1 MALIIGIERSRA
13 MRRSQN
19 YAQDCLAG
27 LIGDLQALTA
37 NVYLVETLLAQNLI
51 NDPQNS
57 GTGAV
62 DVVEEQS
69 FIVDDGSRIGL
80 EMKEIARHG
89 HLTRSLYACRH
100 RKAQTTPSLSLA
112 SD

>member
-37 NVYLVETLLAQNLI
+37 NVYLVETLRSEPGDRRVRPAR
-51 NDPQNS
+51 
-57 GTGAV
+57 
-62 DVVEEQS
+62 QS
-69 FIVDDGSRIGL
+69 
-80 EMKEIARHG
+80 
-89 HLTRSLYACRH
+89 
-100 RKAQTTPSLSLA
+100 
-112 SD
+112 